1 MPACV
6 LILHSLKIR
15 ISKMIK
21 KAICKYSL
29 YIYFIFQEYDKDL
42 FKFIIFYLYFAAILC
57 QFILHCVAEKS
68 DDADPSTPEEKVP
81 LMLISYHPKSS
92 FITAEMRPPKPLYVY
107 QLLIRPFPSFV
118 FHLE

>member
-1 MPACV
+1 
-6 LILHSLKIR
+6 
-15 ISKMIK
+15 MIK

-29 YIYFIFQEYDKDL
+29 YTYFIFQEYDKDL

-57 QFILHCVAEKS
+57 LFILHCVAEKS